1 MYDVY
6 VWQRE
11 KTSKI
16 VWKFSKVL
24 NIRRRYTVSV
34 KKKERNQKKSIYKG
48 IWYCTVIVCLF
59 IWNKFLETIN
69 G

>member
-16 VWKFSKVL
+16 VWKSSKVL

-34 KKKERNQKKSIYKG
+34 KKKKEIKKKKVFTKEYDIVVLYSNSVFIYLK
-48 IWYCTVIVCLF
+48 
-59 IWNKFLETIN
+59 
-69 G
+69 